1 MWSWAPTPLSPLEW
15 LLLLPVAG
23 GSLYSLACLAAMAR
37 LKAQARALAQPG
49 DLAPAQDLDHLR
61 HRAHLQ
67 DLHQPRDP
75 AQPRNPGDE
84 RLRHPAPAPWP
95 AVTLLKPVCGL
106 EKGLRENLLSACAQ
120 DYPGELQ
127 VIFSAQDEKDPAVPL
142 LRQLQQELGPDR
154 VEVVVDSTST
164 APNGKIRNLL
174 GAYPHA
180 RHDLLVISDS
190 DVRLRP
196 DYLRAIVAPFLTAG
210 ARLGLD
216 ADSGSGADPRPG
228 AAPTSAAVAT
238 TPAIPVRAERL
249 SDPAVGCAC
258 TFYRAAGARR
268 WFEALEQLTLNAD
281 FVPNLVFAEVTG
293 ASRFLLGAS
302 TALSRT
308 TLAEIGG
315 LAALSDYLVE
325 DNEMGRRIL
334 AAGKHIA
341 VVPYFVDT
349 MVDLRTPGQWWHH
362 QVYWDQNTRSA
373 NPWGHFGTLFVRA
386 VPFALL
392 FALARTLRLA
402 HAPDAPDSLAAAV
415 LAGALALRLAAA
427 GLFMG
432 WGLGDRT
439 GVRNLAW
446 LPLRDLAGLV
456 SAVLAFTR
464 PTVVWRGVRFLLTR
478 DGRMVPQEPAA

>member
-37 LKAQARALAQPG
+37 LKAQAGSRPPSA
-49 DLAPAQDLDHLR
+49 
-61 HRAHLQ
+61 
-67 DLHQPRDP
+67 
-75 AQPRNPGDE
+75 
-84 RLRHPAPAPWP
+84 APAPWP

-127 VIFSAQDEKDPAVPL
+127 VIFSAQDEKDLAVPL
-142 LRQLQQELGPDR
+142 LRQLQHELGPGR

-196 DYLRAIVAPFLTAG
+196 DYLRAIVAPFVTAG
-210 ARLGLD
+210 ASLGLGT
-216 ADSGSGADPRPG
+216 DSGFGADPGPG
-228 AAPTSAAVAT
+228 AAPTSAAGST
-238 TPAIPVRAERL
+238 TPVRAARPPV
-249 SDPAVGCAC
+249 PAVGCAC

>member
-1 MWSWAPTPLSPLEW
+1 MWSWASTPLSPLEW

-23 GSLYSLACLAAMAR
+23 GSLYSLACLSAMAR
-37 LKAQARALAQPG
+37 L
-49 DLAPAQDLDHLR
+49 
-61 HRAHLQ
+61 
-67 DLHQPRDP
+67 
-75 AQPRNPGDE
+75 
-84 RLRHPAPAPWP
+84 RLRAGGVPREACTGPESAPWP

-106 EKGLRENLLSACAQ
+106 EKGLRENLVSACLQ
-120 DYPGELQ
+120 DYPGPLQ
-127 VIFSAQDEKDPAVPL
+127 VIFSAQDENDPAVPL
-142 LRQLQQELGPDR
+142 LREVQREVGAGR
-154 VEVVVDSTST
+154 VEVVVDSTPT

-174 GAYPHA
+174 GAFPHA

-196 DYLRAIVAPFLTAG
+196 DYLRAIVAPLA
-210 ARLGLD
+210 
-216 ADSGSGADPRPG
+216 ADPD
-228 AAPTSAAVAT
+228 A
-238 TPAIPVRAERL
+238 
-249 SDPAVGCAC
+249 GCAC

-268 WFEALEQLTLNAD
+268 WFEILEQLTLNAD
-281 FVPNLVFAEVTG
+281 FVPNLVFAQVTG

-302 TALSRT
+302 TALSRA

-315 LAALSDYLVE
+315 LAALADYLVE

-334 AAGKHIA
+334 AAGKRIA

-349 MVDLRTPGQWWHH
+349 LVDLQTPGQWWHH

-392 FALARTLRLA
+392 FALARLA
-402 HAPDAPDSLAAAV
+402 HAPDALAAAV
-415 LAGALALRLAAA
+415 PAAALAVRLGAA

-432 WGLGDRT
+432 WGLGDRS
-439 GVRNLAW
+439 GVRRLAW
-446 LPLRDLAGLV
+446 LPLRDLSGLV

-478 DGRMVPQEPAA
+478 DGRMVPEEPAA